1 MEKGRQ
7 LFRNWHGPDPRGGRP
22 VRLGWCAVPALMWIS
37 VIRRPV
43 GNKVAAPLDVIIKA
57 AFLCFVPPYVWW
69 FIYGYME
76 WPLPGNVGHYWL
88 VGSLVLCVPASAAV
102 WVRRWIGIH
111 RGEEIHQMEAGYS
124 WLAWYTPL
132 PPWLTEVVLV
142 PAIFTSAGWLF
153 YVGPSR
159 DLGAWLALSGA
170 SFLLLGLAELRH
182 RISVAA
188 SISDQLIQ
196 GQSAGESI
204 DIHAAKA
211 SNVSG
216 QARGAHTPQFAEA
229 ASGPASPPTGF
240 VERPGRGGGLFV
252 FRFPRSGRRNG
263 QPSLAASQ
271 MADRNADPRNYAE
284 PGE

>member
-1 MEKGRQ
+1 MGKGKQ

-22 VRLGWCAVPALMWIS
+22 VRQGWSAVPALTWIS
-37 VIRRPV
+37 VVRMRV
-43 GNKVAAPLDVIIKA
+43 GNKVAAPSNAIIVA
-57 AFLCFVPPYVWW
+57 AFLYFVPPYAWW
-69 FIYGYME
+69 FIYGYMA
-76 WPLPGNVGHYWL
+76 WPLPGNIGHTWL
-88 VGSLVLCVPASAAV
+88 VGSLALCVAASVAV

-124 WLAWYTPL
+124 WLAWSTPL

-142 PAIFTSAGWLF
+142 PAIFASAGWLF
-153 YVGPSR
+153 YIGPSR
-159 DLGAWLALSGA
+159 DLGAWLVLSGA

-204 DIHAAKA
+204 DIHVAKA
-211 SNVSG
+211 GNASG
-216 QARGAHTPQFAEA
+216 QARGAHAAQFAEA
-229 ASGPASPPTGF
+229 ASGPASPPSGF
-240 VERPGRGGGLFV
+240 VERPGRGGGLFL
-252 FRFPRSGRRNG
+252 FRFPRSGRSNG
-263 QPSLAASQ
+263 QPSPAASQ
-271 MADRNADPRNYAE
+271 KVGRDLEPRNYAE